1 MKKLLKQNIILITLN
16 SFIVNKSKKNN
27 KTTQTLKYVIADWLC
42 AIIAWSLFFFYRK
55 ITEDAQFLNN
65 IKMVF
70 DDSNFIIGIISVPIF
85 WLTLYTISGYY
96 NNVFCKSRLKEL
108 GQTFFVTLI
117 GVLILFFATILND
130 LITSYKSYY
139 ISFIMLF
146 GLQFTLTYMCRLII
160 TTRTARKIHRKE
172 IGFNTLIVGSNGNA
186 CAIYNEIENQVYSS
200 GNIIVGFVNVFDIK
214 EYKVEKYI
222 PHLGY
227 YKDAAKIIKEHE
239 IEEVIIAIER
249 SEIETIDKILVML
262 GELDVVVKI
271 IPIMQ
276 DILFGTVKQEAIW
289 HAPLIR
295 VTPELMP
302 VWQQV
307 AKRVFDV
314 VASLMVIIIFSPLY
328 IFTAIMVKCSS
339 PGPIFYRQERIGK
352 HGKPFNMLKFRSMYI
367 DAEKMGPQLSKDNDP
382 RITPWGRFMRKT
394 RLDEIPQFF
403 TVLGGK
409 MSIVGYRPE
418 RQFYIDQIV
427 QRAPHYLMLLKIK
440 PGITSWGE
448 VKFGY
453 ASNVDEM
460 VERLKYDILY
470 IENMNLALDIKI
482 LIYTVLIVVQGRGK

>member
-1 MKKLLKQNIILITLN
+1 MT
-16 SFIVNKSKKNN
+16 KKNN
-27 KTTQTLKYVIADWLC
+27 KTKQTLKYVVTDWFC
-42 AIIAWSLFFFYRK
+42 ALIAWTLFFFFRK
-55 ITEDAQFLNN
+55 HNEDPNILNHYQQ
-65 IKMVF
+65 VF
-70 DDSNFIIGIISVPIF
+70 QDVNFIIGIIAVPVF
-85 WLTLYTISGYY
+85 WLVSYTISNYY
-96 NNVFCKSRLKEL
+96 NNVFAKSRLKEL
-108 GQTFFVTLI
+108 GQTFFVILI
-117 GVLILFFATILND
+117 GTVILFFVTIID
-130 LITSYKSYY
+130 DVIVSYKSYY
-139 ISFIMLF
+139 ESFAVLF
-146 GLQFTLTYMCRLII
+146 GLQFVLTYFSRLLI
-160 TTRTARKIHRKE
+160 TTKTIRKIHRKE
-172 IGFNTLIVGSNGNA
+172 IGFNTLIMGSHDNA
-186 CAIYNEIENQVYSS
+186 CDIYKEIENQKYPS
-200 GNIIVGFVNVFDIK
+200 GNLIVGFVNVFDWK
-214 EYKVEKYI
+214 EYKLKKYI

-227 YKDAAKIIKEHE
+227 YKDVAQVIKDND

-249 SEIETIDKILVML
+249 SEIETIDKILVL
-262 GELDVVVKI
+262 LESLDVVVKI

-302 VWQQV
+302 VWQRV
-307 AKRVFDV
+307 TKRIFDIV
-314 VASLMVIIIFSPLY
+314 VSLMVIIIFSPLY
-328 IFTAIMVKCSS
+328 IFTAIMVKLSS

-352 HGKPFNMLKFRSMYI
+352 HGKPFNMLKFRSMYV
-367 DAEKMGPQLSKDNDP
+367 DSETAGPQLSKDNDP

-403 TVLGGK
+403 TVLGGN

-418 RQFYIDQIV
+418 RQFFIDQIV
-427 QRAPHYLMLLKIK
+427 QRVPHYLMLLKIK

-448 VKFGY
+448 VKYGY

>member
-1 MKKLLKQNIILITLN
+1 MA
-16 SFIVNKSKKNN
+16 KKNN
-27 KTTQTLKYVIADWLC
+27 KTRQTIKYVVTDWFC
-42 AIIAWSLFFFYRK
+42 ALIAWTLFFFFRK
-55 ITEDAQFLNN
+55 YNEDLDILVHYQQ
-65 IKMVF
+65 VF
-70 DDSNFIIGIISVPIF
+70 KDPNFIIGIIGVPIF
-85 WLTLYTISGYY
+85 WLAMYTISGYY
-96 NNVFCKSRLKEL
+96 NNVFSKSRLKEL
-108 GQTFFVTLI
+108 GQTFFVTLV
-117 GVLILFFATILND
+117 GVVILFFVTIID
-130 LITSYKSYY
+130 DVIVSYKSYY
-139 ISFIMLF
+139 VSFAVLF
-146 GLQFTLTYMCRLII
+146 GLQFILTYFCRLII

-172 IGFNTLIVGSNGNA
+172 IGFNTLIMGSHDNA
-186 CAIYNEIENQVYSS
+186 CEIYKEIENQKYSS
-200 GNIIVGFVNVFDIK
+200 GNIIVGFVNVFDWK
-214 EYKVEKYI
+214 EYKLEKYV

-227 YKDAAKIIKEHE
+227 YKDVEKVIKDND

-249 SEIETIDKILVML
+249 SEIETIDKILVL
-262 GELDVVVKI
+262 LESLDVVVKI

-289 HAPLIR
+289 QAPLIR

-302 VWQQV
+302 MWQRIT
-307 AKRVFDV
+307 KRIFDV
-314 VASLMVIIIFSPLY
+314 VASLMVIVLFSPLY
-328 IFTAIMVKCSS
+328 IFTAIMVKLSS
-339 PGPIFYRQERIGK
+339 PGPVFYRQERIGK
-352 HGKPFNMLKFRSMYI
+352 HGVPFNMLKFRSMYV
-367 DAEKMGPQLSKDNDP
+367 DSESAGPQLSKDNDP

-403 TVLGGK
+403 TVLKGD

-427 QRAPHYLMLLKIK
+427 QRVPHYLMLLKIK

-470 IENMNLALDIKI
+470 IENMNLAIDIKI

>member
-1 MKKLLKQNIILITLN
+1 MT
-16 SFIVNKSKKNN
+16 
-27 KTTQTLKYVIADWLC
+27 DWFC
-42 AIIAWSLFFFYRK
+42 ALIAWTLFFFFRK
-55 ITEDAQFLNN
+55 NNENLN
-65 IKMVF
+65 VF
-70 DDSNFIIGIISVPIF
+70 EQYQQVFNDPNFIIGIIAVPIF
-85 WLTLYTISGYY
+85 WLVLYTISGYY
-96 NNVFCKSRLKEL
+96 NNVFSKSRLKEL
-108 GQTFFVTLI
+108 SQTFFVILI
-117 GVLILFFATILND
+117 GVVILFFVTIID
-130 LITSYKSYY
+130 DVIVSYKSYY
-139 ISFIMLF
+139 VSFAVLF
-146 GLQFTLTYMCRLII
+146 CLQFVLTYICRLII

-172 IGFNTLIVGSNGNA
+172 IGFNTLIMGSHDNA
-186 CAIYNEIENQVYSS
+186 CEIYKEIENQKYSS
-200 GNIIVGFVNVFDIK
+200 GNIIVGFVNVFDWK
-214 EYKVEKYI
+214 EYKLEKYV
-222 PHLGY
+222 PRLGY
-227 YKDAAKIIKEHE
+227 YKDVEKVIKDND

-249 SEIETIDKILVML
+249 SEIETIDKILVL
-262 GELDVVVKI
+262 LESLDVVVKI

-302 VWQQV
+302 MWQRIT
-307 AKRVFDV
+307 KRIFDV

-328 IFTAIMVKCSS
+328 IFTAIMVKLSS
-339 PGPIFYRQERIGK
+339 PGPVFYRQERIGK

-367 DAEKMGPQLSKDNDP
+367 DSESAGPQLSKDNDP

-403 TVLGGK
+403 TVLKGD

-427 QRAPHYLMLLKIK
+427 QRVPHYLMLLKIK

-460 VERLKYDILY
+460 VERLRYDILY

>member
-1 MKKLLKQNIILITLN
+1 M
-16 SFIVNKSKKNN
+16 SKKNN
-27 KTTQTLKYVIADWLC
+27 KTKQTLKYVIVDWLC
-42 AIIAWSLFFFYRK
+42 SLVAWISFFFYRK
-55 ITEDAQFLNN
+55 MNEDPNFMEHY
-65 IKMVF
+65 KTVF
-70 DDSNFIIGIISVPIF
+70 DDINFIIGITVVPVF
-85 WLTLYTISGYY
+85 WLFLYLLVGYY
-96 NNVFCKSRLKEL
+96 HNVYNKSRLKEL
-108 GQTFFVTLI
+108 VQTFVVTLV
-117 GVLILFFATILND
+117 GVVILFFATILND
-130 LITSYKSYY
+130 VIITYKSYY
-139 ISFIMLF
+139 LSFLMLF
-146 GLQFTLTYMCRLII
+146 GLQFTLTYAFRLII

-186 CAIYNEIENQVYSS
+186 CKIYEEIENQYFSS
-200 GNIIVGFVNVFDIK
+200 GNIIVGFVNVFDK
-214 EYKVEKYI
+214 TEYKVEKYI
-222 PHLGY
+222 PHLGF
-227 YKDAAKIIKEHE
+227 YKDAARIIKEHD

-249 SEIETIDKILVML
+249 SEIETIDKILVIL
-262 GELDVVVKI
+262 ESLDVVVKI

-302 VWQQV
+302 VWQQI
-307 AKRVFDV
+307 AKRAFDI
-314 VASLMVIIIFSPLY
+314 VASILVLIIFSPLY
-328 IFTAIMVKCSS
+328 IFTAIMVKLSS
-339 PGPIFYRQERIGK
+339 PGPIFYKQERIGK

-367 DAEKMGPQLSKDNDP
+367 DAESMGPQLSKDNDP

-394 RLDEIPQFF
+394 RLDEIPQFI

-427 QRAPHYLMLLKIK
+427 QRAPHYIMLLKIK

-460 VERLKYDILY
+460 VERLRYDILY

-482 LIYTVLIVVQGRGK
+482 LIYTVLIVLQGRGK

>member
-1 MKKLLKQNIILITLN
+1 MN
-16 SFIVNKSKKNN
+16 KKNN
-27 KTTQTLKYVIADWLC
+27 KKIQTLKYVLTDWFC
-42 AIIAWSLFFFYRK
+42 ALIAWTLFFLFRK
-55 ITEDAQFLNN
+55 FNEDPNFMDYYQS
-65 IKMVF
+65 VF
-70 DDSNFIIGIISVPIF
+70 HDVNFIIGIIGVPLF
-85 WLTLYTISGYY
+85 WLVLHTISGYY
-96 NNVFCKSRLKEL
+96 NNVFSKSRLKEL
-108 GQTFFVTLI
+108 GQTFFVTFI
-117 GVLILFFATILND
+117 GVVILFFVTIID
-130 LITSYKSYY
+130 DVIISHKSYY
-139 ISFIMLF
+139 VSFSVLF
-146 GLQFTLTYMCRLII
+146 GLQFILTYFCRLII
-160 TTRTARKIHRKE
+160 TTRTAIKIRKKK
-172 IGFNTLIVGSNGNA
+172 IGFNTLIVGSNDNA
-186 CAIYNEIENQVYSS
+186 CRLCEEMDNQMYPS
-200 GNIIVGFVNVFDIK
+200 GNIVVGFVNVYDRK
-214 EYKVEKYI
+214 EYKVAKYA
-222 PHLGY
+222 PHLGF
-227 YKDAAKIIKEHE
+227 YKDAAKIIEDYD
-239 IEEVIIAIER
+239 IEEVVIAIER
-249 SEIETIDKILVML
+249 SEIETIDNILVTL
-262 GELDVVVKI
+262 HSLDVVVKI

-276 DILFGTVKQEAIW
+276 DIIFGTVKQEAIW

-307 AKRVFDV
+307 TKRVFDV
-314 VASLMVIIIFSPLY
+314 VASLMVIIVFSPLY
-328 IFTAIMVKCSS
+328 LFTALMVRLSS

-352 HGKPFNMLKFRSMYI
+352 NGEPFKMLKFRSMYV
-367 DAEKMGPQLSKDNDP
+367 DAESMGPQLSKDNDP

-427 QRAPHYLMLLKIK
+427 QKAPHYMMLLKIK

>member
-1 MKKLLKQNIILITLN
+1 
-16 SFIVNKSKKNN
+16 
-27 KTTQTLKYVIADWLC
+27 
-42 AIIAWSLFFFYRK
+42 
-55 ITEDAQFLNN
+55 
-65 IKMVF
+65 MVF
-70 DDSNFIIGIISVPIF
+70 HDTNFIIGVIGVPIF
-85 WLTLYTISGYY
+85 WLVLYTMSNYY
-96 NNVFCKSRLKEL
+96 NNVFRKSRLKEL
-108 GQTFFVTLI
+108 SQTFFVTLI
-117 GVLILFFATILND
+117 GVVILFFVTIID
-130 LITSYKSYY
+130 DVIVSYKSYY
-139 ISFIMLF
+139 VSFAVLF
-146 GLQFTLTYMCRLII
+146 GLQFILTYFCRLII

-172 IGFNTLIVGSNGNA
+172 IGFNTLIIGSHDNA
-186 CAIYNEIENQVYSS
+186 CDIYNEIEKQKYSS
-200 GNIIVGFVNVFDIK
+200 GNIIVGFVNVFDWK
-214 EYKVEKYI
+214 EYKLEKYI
-222 PHLGY
+222 PHLGF
-227 YKDAAKIIKEHE
+227 YKDVAQVIKDND

-249 SEIETIDKILVML
+249 SEIETIDKILVL
-262 GELDVVVKI
+262 LESLDVVVKI

-302 VWQQV
+302 MWQRIT
-307 AKRVFDV
+307 KRIFDI
-314 VASLMVIIIFSPLY
+314 VASLMVIVIFSPLY
-328 IFTAIMVKCSS
+328 IFTAIMVKLSS
-339 PGPIFYRQERIGK
+339 PGPIFYKQERIGK
-352 HGKPFNMLKFRSMYI
+352 HGKPFNMLKFRSMYV
-367 DAEKMGPQLSKDNDP
+367 DSESAGPQLSKDNDP

-403 TVLGGK
+403 TVLGGN

-427 QRAPHYLMLLKIK
+427 QRVPHYLMLLKIK

>member
-1 MKKLLKQNIILITLN
+1 MT
-16 SFIVNKSKKNN
+16 KKNS
-27 KTTQTLKYVIADWLC
+27 KAKQTVKYVFADWLC
-42 AIIAWSLFFFYRK
+42 ALIAWTLFFFFRKHNEDPNLSEHYR
-55 ITEDAQFLNN
+55 IVLQD
-65 IKMVF
+65 M
-70 DDSNFIIGIISVPIF
+70 NFIIGIIGVPIF
-85 WLTLYTISGYY
+85 WLILYTISGYY
-96 NNVFCKSRLKEL
+96 NNVFSKSRLKEL
-108 GQTFFVTLI
+108 GQTFIVVLL
-117 GVLILFFATILND
+117 GVVVLFFITIID
-130 LITSYKSYY
+130 DVIVSYKSYY
-139 ISFIMLF
+139 ISFLMLF
-146 GLQFTLTYMCRLII
+146 GLQFIITYVCRLII

-186 CAIYNEIENQVYSS
+186 CAIYEEMENQMYSS
-200 GNIIVGFVNVFDIK
+200 GNIIVGFVNVFDKK

-227 YKDAAKIIKEHE
+227 YKDAAKVIEDYD

-249 SEIETIDKILVML
+249 SEIETIDKILVIL
-262 GELDVVVKI
+262 ESLDVVVKI

-276 DILFGTVKQEAIW
+276 DIIFGTVKQEAIW

-307 AKRVFDV
+307 AKRMFDI
-314 VASLMVIIIFSPLY
+314 VASLMVIVVFSPLY
-328 IFTAIMVKCSS
+328 IFTAVMVKLSS
-339 PGPIFYRQERIGK
+339 PGPVFYRQERIGK
-352 HGKPFNMLKFRSMYI
+352 HGKPFNMLKFRSMYV
-367 DAEKMGPQLSKDNDP
+367 DAESLGPQLSKDNDP

-427 QRAPHYLMLLKIK
+427 QRAPHYIMLLKIK

-460 VERLKYDILY
+460 VERLRYDILY

>member
-1 MKKLLKQNIILITLN
+1 MTKK
-16 SFIVNKSKKNN
+16 SNKIR
-27 KTTQTLKYVIADWLC
+27 QTIKYVVTDWLC
-42 AIIAWSLFFFYRK
+42 ALIAWTMFFFFRK
-55 ITEDAQFLNN
+55 HNENPDVLNYFQEV
-65 IKMVF
+65 IQ
-70 DDSNFIIGIISVPIF
+70 DTNFFIGIICVPIF
-85 WLTLYTISGYY
+85 WLLLYTVSGYY

-108 GQTFFVTLI
+108 SQTFFVTLI
-117 GVLILFFATILND
+117 GVVILFFVTIIDDVIL
-130 LITSYKSYY
+130 SYKSYY
-139 ISFIMLF
+139 ISFAVLF
-146 GLQFTLTYMCRLII
+146 GLQFVLTYFCRLTI
-160 TTRTARKIHRKE
+160 TTRTIRKIHRKE
-172 IGFNTLIVGSNGNA
+172 IGFNTLIVGSHDNA
-186 CAIYNEIENQVYSS
+186 CDIYQDIENQKYPS
-200 GNIIVGFVNVFDIK
+200 GNIIVGFVNVFDWK
-214 EYKVEKYI
+214 EYKLKKYI
-222 PHLGY
+222 PHLGF
-227 YKDAAKIIKEHE
+227 YKDVAQVIKDND
-239 IEEVIIAIER
+239 IEEVVIAIER
-249 SEIETIDKILVML
+249 SEIETIDKILVL
-262 GELDVVVKI
+262 LESLDVVVKI

-302 VWQQV
+302 VWQRI
-307 AKRVFDV
+307 AKRIFDI

-328 IFTAIMVKCSS
+328 IFTAIMVKLSS
-339 PGPIFYRQERIGK
+339 PGPIFYKQERIGK
-352 HGKPFNMLKFRSMYI
+352 HGKPFNMLKFRSMYV
-367 DAEKMGPQLSKDNDP
+367 DSESAGPQLSKDNDP

-403 TVLGGK
+403 TVLGGN

-418 RQFYIDQIV
+418 RQFFIDQIV
-427 QRAPHYLMLLKIK
+427 QRVPHYLMLLKIK